1 MAAVR
6 TSVTKAPS
14 IYPGRVA
21 RASLATFKVPTI
33 NNDVNV
39 GCGEQKSFLG
49 IGG

>member
-21 RASLATFKVPTI
+21 RASLATFKIPTI

-39 GCGEQKSFLG
+39 GRGEQSFLVG